1 MKEKCNGELW
11 RMWNQMRNVKW
22 LLNFKARSIS
32 ADWLGERKWHRLRNL
47 RLVKNRRFWV
57 VKFVGEKRK
66 KWQLRIYPVRLFFPS
81 QMKNLDHIYHTREKK
96 ELEEGKMVQ
105 IQEIKEIIITFK
117 GGVENLSVPFTHQRH
132 LFLSLHFL
140 SEWNLTPC
148 LAQL

>member
-1 MKEKCNGELW
+1 MSGQICRRKEKEVATEDLS
-11 RMWNQMRNVKW
+11 RQ
-22 LLNFKARSIS
+22 A
-32 ADWLGERKWHRLRNL
+32 
-47 RLVKNRRFWV
+47 
-57 VKFVGEKRK
+57 
-66 KWQLRIYPVRLFFPS
+66 FFPS

-140 SEWNLTPC
+140 SE
-148 LAQL
+148 